1 MESASTEKAEVSRVE
16 NTSHAPSTPTAQELR
31 DHPKSPKDME
41 SEPQAYG
48 PGKYL
53 LHDLTELT
61 TALGQA
67 GISAGL
73 TALVYDFH
81 SNYDKAGD
89 IVAYSV
95 LCIGLGSFIW
105 IPTAVVIGKRPVL
118 LASQIMFM
126 AGCIWCS
133 QAGSMNSLLG
143 GRILGAFGAGAVQA
157 VGPAVVGGKK
167 SPPNLKAGRPLTPL
181 ITEIFLE
188 KNYSKAMGLYAASLC
203 IGAQGGPLIAGH
215 LIEAKGWS
223 WFFIL
228 LAILSGFNFLTLAF
242 FCPETAFNVE
252 IETGATSADVDADIL
267 DQTTGLGRTQSSVT
281 TWKQNSFYLR
291 HPHVRGGGL
300 RQWFLS
306 FLLQIEF
313 MFDPIVILSAGMW
326 GIVLAW
332 VATISVI
339 SNQLFAVPPFLWGPA
354 ELGNWACTSL
364 VGVAIAFPIAG
375 PLTDTV
381 SAFIG
386 RRKGKHMPEY
396 RLITLLV
403 PFLFSSSGL
412 LLFGYTYTKGS
423 YVGPAVGYAMQ
434 AASLMLIPT
443 SVLSY
448 GIDSYPYDAAEVTA
462 LMNAV
467 THIIPFGLTK
477 TASNWLARV
486 RVEKMFLQMAI
497 IQWALLAGFT
507 FVLLVFGPWIRA
519 KAAYVHQHYGAKRF
533 L

>member
-1 MESASTEKAEVSRVE
+1 MDSASTEKAEVSRVE
-16 NTSHAPSTPTAQELR
+16 NTSRASSSPAAQELR
-31 DHPKSPKDME
+31 DHPKTWNRSLKLMVLANLCFMVFCGNFY
-41 SEPQAYG
+41 S
-48 PGKYL
+48 
-53 LHDLTELT
+53 T
-61 TALGQA
+61 

-73 TALVYDFH
+73 TPLVYGFH

-105 IPTAVVIGKRPVL
+105 IPTAV
-118 LASQIMFM
+118 
-126 AGCIWCS
+126 CS

-143 GRILGAFGAGAVQA
+143 AQILGAFGAGAVQA
-157 VGPAVVGGKK
+157 VGPAVVGGKI
-167 SPPNLKAGRPLTPL
+167 SPLGLNASQPLTPL

-188 KNYSKAMGLYAASLC
+188 KNYSKAMGLYAASLFV
-203 IGAQGGPLIAGH
+203 GAQGGPFIAGH
-215 LIEAKGWS
+215 LIEAKGWK

-228 LAILSGFNFLTLAF
+228 IAILSGFNFLTLAF
-242 FCPETAFNVE
+242 FCPESAFNVE
-252 IETGATSADVDADIL
+252 IEAGATSADVDADIL
-267 DQTTGLGRTQSSVT
+267 DQTTGLGRTQSSLT

-300 RQWFLS
+300 RQWLLS

-381 SAFIG
+381 SSFIG

-396 RLITLLV
+396 RLITLVV

-486 RVEKMFLQMAI
+486 GVEKMFLQMAI

-507 FVLLVFGPWIRA
+507 IVLLVFRPWIRA

>member
-1 MESASTEKAEVSRVE
+1 MDSASTEKAEVSRVE
-16 NTSHAPSTPTAQELR
+16 NTSRAPSTPTGQELR
-31 DHPKSPKDME
+31 DHPKTWNRTLKLMVLANLCFMVFCGNFYS
-41 SEPQAYG
+41 
-48 PGKYL
+48 
-53 LHDLTELT
+53 
-61 TALGQA
+61 A

-73 TALVYDFH
+73 TPLVYDFH

-126 AGCIWCS
+126 AGSIWCS
-133 QAGSMNSLLG
+133 QAGSMESLLG
-143 GRILGAFGAGAVQA
+143 ARILGAFGAGAVQA
-157 VGPAVVGGKK
+157 VGPAVVG
-167 SPPNLKAGRPLTPL
+167 
-181 ITEIFLE
+181 EIFLE

-215 LIEAKGWS
+215 LIEAKGWN

-228 LAILSGFNFLTLAF
+228 IAILSGFNFLTLAF

-252 IETGATSADVDADIL
+252 IEAGATSADVDADIL
-267 DQTTGLGRTQSSVT
+267 DQTTGLGRTQSSLT
-281 TWKQNSFYLR
+281 IWKQNSFYSR

-339 SNQLFAVPPFLWGPA
+339 SNQLFAMPPFLWGPA

-381 SAFIG
+381 SSFIG

-396 RLITLLV
+396 RLVTLVV
-403 PFLFSSSGL
+403 PFVFSSPGL

-486 RVEKMFLQMAI
+486 GVEKMFLQMAI

-507 FVLLVFGPWIRA
+507 IVLLIFGPWIRA

>member
-1 MESASTEKAEVSRVE
+1 MDSASTEKAEVSRVE
-16 NTSHAPSTPTAQELR
+16 NTSRAPSTPTGQELR
-31 DHPKSPKDME
+31 DHPKTWNRTLKLMVLANLCFMVFCGNFYS
-41 SEPQAYG
+41 
-48 PGKYL
+48 
-53 LHDLTELT
+53 
-61 TALGQA
+61 A

-73 TALVYDFH
+73 TPLVYDFH

-126 AGCIWCS
+126 TGSIWCS
-133 QAGSMNSLLG
+133 QAGSMESLLG
-143 GRILGAFGAGAVQA
+143 ARILGAFGAGAVQA
-157 VGPAVVGGKK
+157 VGPAVVG
-167 SPPNLKAGRPLTPL
+167 
-181 ITEIFLE
+181 EIFLE

-215 LIEAKGWS
+215 LIEAKGWN

-228 LAILSGFNFLTLAF
+228 IAILSGFNFLTLAF

-252 IETGATSADVDADIL
+252 IEAGATGADVDADIL
-267 DQTTGLGRTQSSVT
+267 DQTTGLGRTQSSLT
-281 TWKQNSFYLR
+281 IWKQNSFYSR
-291 HPHVRGGGL
+291 HPHVRGGGGL

-313 MFDPIVILSAGMW
+313 MFDPIVIISAGMW
-326 GIVLAW
+326 GIV

-339 SNQLFAVPPFLWGPA
+339 SNQLFAMPPFLWGPA

-381 SAFIG
+381 SSFIG

-396 RLITLLV
+396 RLVTLVV
-403 PFLFSSSGL
+403 PFVFSSSGL
-412 LLFGYTYTKGS
+412 LMFGYTYTKGS

-486 RVEKMFLQMAI
+486 GVEKMFLQMAI
-497 IQWALLAGFT
+497 I
-507 FVLLVFGPWIRA
+507 
-519 KAAYVHQHYGAKRF
+519 
-533 L
+533 